1 MYHKASKEPEAR
13 KGRLQRQRQPFLG
26 DGSSAARREGDRS
39 YTISRD
45 IGFFAFKG
53 QRKGFICHNIQIIPY
68 FLESTENCIKSM
80 EKLANSRIIWYI
92 YSEGKRKKFFEQ
104 IFDFLL
110 IFWRIS
116 V

>member
-1 MYHKASKEPEAR
+1 MERNSRSDGIPRFSETGGFFAKKRRGGRQGMYHKASKEPEAR

-68 FLESTENCIKSM
+68 FLESTENCIK
-80 EKLANSRIIWYI
+80 
-92 YSEGKRKKFFEQ
+92 
-104 IFDFLL
+104 
-110 IFWRIS
+110 
-116 V
+116 

>member
-13 KGRLQRQRQPFLG
+13 KERLQKQRQPFLG
-26 DGSSAARREGDRS
+26 DGSSAARGEGDRS

-68 FLESTENCIKSM
+68 FLESTENCIK
-80 EKLANSRIIWYI
+80 
-92 YSEGKRKKFFEQ
+92 
-104 IFDFLL
+104 
-110 IFWRIS
+110 
-116 V
+116 